1 MQQAS
6 QKMKAKP
13 LRSMQQNAGPNKAFG
28 DGTGY
33 YGKKKGLI
41 ILVEFPNKKFK
52 SGHDNEFYTK
62 LANKE
67 NYVEGVFKGSVRD
80 YYYAQ
85 SNGQFELT
93 FDVIGPI
100 TAPENYNYY
109 GQNTAGGS
117 DAHVGTL
124 VSWACQ
130 EVKDQ
135 VDFNDYDWDGDG
147 YADQVF
153 VLYAGPG
160 ENNTNNSDLIWPHM
174 FYLSNSD
181 IGQAVYINGVYVD
194 TYACSCELNG
204 YGTADGMGTIC
215 HEFSHCL
222 GYPDLY
228 DTTYS
233 GSYGMDAWDLLH
245 QGCYNGNGFSPAN
258 LTGYERW
265 MAGWTT
271 PVELKTDTV
280 VSDMKS
286 LTDYGETYII
296 YNEQN
301 KNEFYFVDN
310 RQRTGWDESIPG
322 NGLLITHVDYNK
334 KAWHSNSVNNDPN
347 HERMTPFHAD
357 GWNNR
362 TGSTMRTADG
372 DPYPYQNND
381 SLTNTSIPAA
391 TLYNVNVDGRQ
402 YMNKAMLDMKRNG
415 DGTMSFR
422 FRGMQG
428 TSNHK
433 PGDVLFNETFDGC
446 ASTGGNDG
454 IFNKGANG
462 SFKPDVAGWTYSNK
476 AYGANKCARFGTVTL
491 PGDAITPIF
500 SINGKTVL
508 TFKAAP
514 WLGKDNT
521 LDVFW
526 GNQML
531 KRIFMDDGKWTDVTI
546 EFEGT
551 GYNSL
556 TFSAEDRF
564 FLDEVKVMVPSGETG
579 IVTVKNDNLK
589 NVRKGVYTIDGRYL
603 GTDVNRLGK
612 GLYIVD
618 GKKMVK

>member
-1 MQQAS
+1 MRKTILSLCLAFLATASWAAPAKKGLTRVIRLTDGTELTVELKGDEFLHYYQAADGKCYTDNGNGTFVPFDLETGKANAMAKRAAMQQAS

-124 VSWACQ
+124 VSWACK

-181 IGQAVYINGVYVD
+181 YGQAAYVNGVYVD

-222 GYPDLY
+222 GFADMY
-228 DTTYS
+228 DTSSNGGNYGMGFYDVMS
-233 GSYGMDAWDLLH
+233 AGSY
-245 QGCYNGNGFSPAN
+245 NGGGFTPCNYTA
-258 LTGYERW
+258 YERIY
-265 MAGWTT
+265 AGWTEPIVLDEPAT
-271 PVELKTDTV
+271 IKAMQSSE
-280 VSDMKS
+280 
-286 LTDYGETYII
+286 DYGRPFIL
-296 YNEQN
+296 YND
-301 KNEFYFVDN
+301 KHPDEFYTLEN
-310 RQRTGWDESIPG
+310 RQKKGWDAELYGS
-322 NGLLITHVDYNK
+322 GLMITHVDYDQTKWGINQ
-334 KAWHSNSVNNDPN
+334 VNASASD
-347 HERMTPFHAD
+347 HQRCTIFHAD
-357 GWNNR
+357 ND
-362 TGSTMRTADG
+362 ADG
-372 DPYPYQNND
+372 TVLESIKNDLYPYMSGGVPLND
-381 SLTNTSIPAA
+381 ELTDDSRPAA
-391 TLYNVNVDGRQ
+391 KLYNKN
-402 YMNKAMLDMKRNG
+402 A
-415 DGTMSFR
+415 DGTKYMGKPITAIKKNVNGTISF
-422 FRGMQG
+422 
-428 TSNHK
+428 
-433 PGDVLFNETFDGC
+433 DVM
-446 ASTGGNDG
+446 GGNEDN
-454 IFNKGANG
+454 I
-462 SFKPDVAGWTYSNK
+462 
-476 AYGANKCARFGTVTL
+476 L
-491 PGDAITPIF
+491 
-500 SINGKTVL
+500 
-508 TFKAAP
+508 
-514 WLGKDNT
+514 DNT
-521 LDVFW
+521 
-526 GNQML
+526 
-531 KRIFMDDGKWTDVTI
+531 T
-546 EFEGT
+546 
-551 GYNSL
+551 S
-556 TFSAEDRF
+556 
-564 FLDEVKVMVPSGETG
+564 ETA
-579 IVTVKNDNLK
+579 IKDIKADTRKADN
-589 NVRKGVYTIDGRYL
+589 RVYSIDGRYL
-603 GTDVNRLGK
+603 GDDINALGK
-612 GLYIVD
+612 GLYIVG
-618 GKKMVK
+618 GKKELKTK